1 MKKLLW
7 ILLISWSVV
16 DCYKKVKES
25 KRLDVFDVIVIITG
39 ITCGLS

>member
-16 DCYKKVKES
+16 DCYKKFKES
-25 KRLDVFDVIVIITG
+25 KKLDVFDVIVIITG
-39 ITCGLS
+39 LTCGLS